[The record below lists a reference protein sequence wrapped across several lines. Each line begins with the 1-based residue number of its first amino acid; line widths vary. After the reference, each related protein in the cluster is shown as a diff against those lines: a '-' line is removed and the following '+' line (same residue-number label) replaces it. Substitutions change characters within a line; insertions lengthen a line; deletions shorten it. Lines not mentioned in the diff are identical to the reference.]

1 MSLREIDRLLRLA
14 HEYRRAFPRG
24 GYRGLN
30 PLCLQVLLLL
40 RRRTEMTICDIA
52 TALHCAR
59 PTISNTIA
67 HLTHEGFLIES
78 GDDHDRR
85 LRYQRLSELGIE
97 IADEFLAEVL
107 AHEIPW

>member
-24 GYRGLN
+24 GYQGLN
-30 PLCLQVLLLL
+30 PLCLQVLLIL
-40 RRRTEMTICDIA
+40 RRRREMSICDIA
-52 TALHCAR
+52 TALHSAR

-67 HLTHEGFLIES
+67 HLTHQGFLIES
-78 GDDHDRR
+78 GDEHDRR
-85 LRYQRLSELGIE
+85 LRYQRLSALGIAV
-97 IADEFLAEVL
+97 ADAFLAKVL